1 MRYLGIDWGLKK
13 IGVALSEG
21 EIATPLKTLQ
31 VSGLEDAIA
40 KVVET
45 IEDEIADLIVLG
57 QPEGEMG
64 ETVKKVSKLLKD
76 EGFEVKLSDETLS
89 TQEAQSLMIEMGLSR
104 KDRKEDN
111 AVSAAIILQRY
122 LDEKH

>member
-21 EIATPLKTLQ
+21 EMATPLKILH
-31 VSGLEDAIA
+31 VNGLEDAISQ
-40 KVVET
+40 VVGT

-64 ETVKKVSKLLKD
+64 EIVKKVAKRLKG
-76 EGFEVKLSDETLS
+76 EGFEVVLADETLS
-89 TQEAQSLMIEMGLSR
+89 TQESAQLMIEMGLS
-104 KDRKEDN
+104 KKSRKEDD
-111 AVSAAIILQRY
+111 ATSAAIILQRY

>member
-13 IGVALSEG
+13 IGLAVSEG

-31 VSGLEDAIA
+31 VNGLEDAIT
-40 KVVET
+40 KVVGC

-64 ETVKKVSKLLKD
+64 EIVKKVSKLLKD
-76 EGFEVKLSDETLS
+76 EGFEVVLVDETLS
-89 TQEAQSLMIEMGLSR
+89 TQTAKSLMIEMGLSK

-111 AVSAAIILQRY
+111 ATAAAIILQRY

>member
-1 MRYLGIDWGLKK
+1 MRYLGVDWGLKK

-21 EIATPLKTLQ
+21 EIATPLKTLH
-31 VSGLEDAIA
+31 VTGLEDALS
-40 KVVET
+40 KVIGC

-64 ETVKKVSKLLKD
+64 EIVKKVAKRLKN
-76 EGFEVKLSDETLS
+76 EGFDVALADETLS
-89 TQEAQSLMIEMGLSR
+89 SQESKKMMIEMGLS
-104 KDRKEDN
+104 KKARKEDD
-111 AVSAAIILQRY
+111 ATSAAIILQRY